1 MQLKQATKTALE
13 KINFIE
19 RYKALSNK
27 YAFDLKEA
35 FERYDINE
43 VLNIIDGLRYKA
55 SYNKSENFFKIVEK
69 THKFKFQFNISLKYG
84 LVELIWAIWRGKEY
98 FDGSSWVM
106 LKRLLDGTD
115 ENLRDPRFRNYVELK
130 EILEIALSIYEDFK
144 HEFLANQ

>member
-19 RYKALSNK
+19 RYKTLSNK

-43 VLNIIDGLRYKA
+43 VLNIIDGLGYKA

-69 THKFKFQFNISLKYG
+69 TPEFKFQFNISLKYG
-84 LVELIWAIWRGKEY
+84 LVELIWAIWMGKEY
-98 FDGSSWVM
+98 FDGSNWVM
-106 LKRLLDGTD
+106 LKRLLDGMD